1 MEYLDRIRNDYLKL
15 VSENKKYS
23 ESDKEKITKAY
34 LLAEKMHECQFRKNN
49 DPYIIHPVEVSKI
62 LLSLNA
68 DSDTICAGL
77 LHDTIE
83 DTSITKDE
91 IAYQFND
98 TIAELVDG
106 VTKMRRINFE
116 SKREQNLANTR
127 KIITGIITDVRIII
141 IKLADRLHNMRTLEF
156 MRPEK
161 QTEIA
166 LETMEIFVPLAN
178 YVGTY
183 WIKNEL
189 EDLSLYYL
197 KNDVY
202 QQISE
207 VRHRQEVGFNYLLDE
222 MKYNINKEL
231 LYYDIENELYSKIKN
246 IYGIY
251 KRQNEGYELEDMHDL
266 LSLKIIVKNIPNCY
280 RTLGLVHKIYL
291 PLDYKFKDYIC
302 KEKSNMYRSLHTT
315 VYGESDKLVQ
325 TRIRTKEMD
334 EIALNG
340 LTANWNLDSEI
351 ARKEMKERFM
361 HFKSYTTLKEIDEMF
376 RTNDEFISQVRSEIF
391 SDKIYVYTPKGE
403 MIELPLGSTPVDFA
417 YQIHSYL
424 GDNITDVKVND
435 KRVKFD
441 YQLKTGDRVFIYTE
455 GLPQDFYNEES
466 LMTARAKRK
475 IKEKKKDK

>member
-1 MEYLDRIRNDYLKL
+1 MEYLDKIRNDYLKL
-15 VSENKKYS
+15 VNENKKYS
-23 ESDKEKITKAY
+23 ECDKEKITKAY
-34 LLAEKMHECQFRKNN
+34 LLAEKMHDGQKRKNN

-62 LLSLNA
+62 LLLLNA

-83 DTSITKDE
+83 DTTITKDE

-156 MRPEK
+156 MKPEK

-197 KNDVY
+197 KNDIY
-202 QQISE
+202 QKISE
-207 VRHRQEVGFNYLLDE
+207 LRHRQEVGFNYLLDE

-231 LYYDIENELYSKIKN
+231 LYYDIENEIFSKIKN

-251 KRQNEGYELEDMHDL
+251 KRSEEGYELDEMHDL
-266 LSLKIIVKNIPNCY
+266 LSLKIIVKTIPNCY
-280 RTLGLVHKIYL
+280 QTLGLVHKIYL

-302 KEKSNMYRSLHTT
+302 KKKSNMYRSLHTT
-315 VYGESDKLVQ
+315 VYGEKDKLVQ
-325 TRIRTKEMD
+325 ARIRTKEMD

-351 ARKEMKERFM
+351 AKSEMEKRF
-361 HFKSYTTLKEIDEMF
+361 HNFKSYTTLKEIDEMF
-376 RTNDEFISQVRSEIF
+376 SANDEFIAQVRSEIF

-403 MIELPLGSTPVDFA
+403 MIELPKGSTPIDFA

-441 YQLKTGDRVFIYTE
+441 HKLQTGDRVFINTE
-455 GLPQDFYNEES
+455 GLPQDYYNEQS

-475 IKEKKKDK
+475 VKEKKKTN

>member
-1 MEYLDRIRNDYLKL
+1 MNYLDIIN
-15 VSENKKYS
+15 NNNNYS
-23 ESDKEKITKAY
+23 KSDKEKIIKAY
-34 LLAEKMHECQFRKNN
+34 LLAKKQHEGQFRKNK
-49 DPYIIHPVEVSKI
+49 DPYIIHPEEVSKI
-62 LLSLNA
+62 LLNLNA

-83 DTSITKDE
+83 DTNITKEE

-98 TIAELVDG
+98 TIAQLVDG

-156 MRPEK
+156 MKPEK

-197 KNDVY
+197 KNDIY
-202 QQISE
+202 RKISE
-207 VRHRQEVGFNYLLDE
+207 LRHRQEVGFNYLLDE

-231 LYYDIENELYSKIKN
+231 LNYDIENEIHSKIKN
-246 IYGIY
+246 VYGIY
-251 KRQNEGYELEDMHDL
+251 KRHNEGYEIDEMHDL
-266 LSLKIIVKNIPNCY
+266 LSLKIIVNNIPNCY
-280 RTLGLVHKIYL
+280 QTLGLVHKIYL

-302 KEKSNMYRSLHTT
+302 KKKSNMYRSLHTT
-315 VYGESDKLVQ
+315 VYGEKDKLVQ
-325 TRIRTKEMD
+325 ARIRTKEMD

-351 ARKEMKERFM
+351 AKSEMEKRF
-361 HFKSYTTLKEIDEMF
+361 HNFKSYTTLKEIDEMF
-376 RTNDEFISQVRSEIF
+376 SANDEFIAQVRSEIF

-403 MIELPLGSTPVDFA
+403 MIELPKGSTPIDFA

-441 YQLKTGDRVFIYTE
+441 YQLQTGDRVYIETK
-455 GLPQDFYNEES
+455 GIPQDFYNEEA

-475 IKEKKKDK
+475 VKEKKKTN